1 MKKWA
6 NVAMLVI
13 GLCVVSVTGCIKS
26 PEKIAKSTDML
37 FNAIRNNDIEQAKL
51 AIKGGAN
58 LKATRYDEGVTPL
71 IYAINHDRDDIVELL
86 IKSKADVN
94 AKDIGDKGRTPII
107 WTVYEGLYKR
117 KNNEKNTNI
126 LTALINSGV
135 DINAKDNSGYTAL
148 IWAAK
153 RRNDIVVTQLIK
165 AGADLNV
172 KDNNGETA
180 LMIAAS
186 YGSFGGENIV
196 EQLINAGA
204 DVNAKDNYGA
214 TALIRAIEGTGW
226 SSYSATVVKIIINA
240 GADVN
245 ARDNKGK
252 TALTYALNYNYMD
265 ILSLLKTSGAI
276 Q

>member
-1 MKKWA
+1 MKKLA

-126 LTALINSGV
+126 LTALIN
-135 DINAKDNSGYTAL
+135 
-148 IWAAK
+148 
-153 RRNDIVVTQLIK
+153 
-165 AGADLNV
+165 
-172 KDNNGETA
+172 
-180 LMIAAS
+180 
-186 YGSFGGENIV
+186 
-196 EQLINAGA
+196 AGA
-204 DVNAKDNYGA
+204 DVNAKDNSGE
-214 TALIRAIEGTGW
+214 TALMHASERH
-226 SSYSATVVKIIINA
+226 SKDKIVDLLIKA

-245 ARDNKGK
+245 ARDNRGD
-252 TALTYALNYNYMD
+252 TALKKALYQNKLGGTHTT
-265 ILSLLKTSGAI
+265 IIARLKAAGAVE
-276 Q
+276 